1 MRARAKTR
9 ALSGALGWMRSRRW
23 TRSPA
28 RALPARWLVA
38 ASAAIAALAC
48 TTDYQQGLE
57 DPNFGGPSALKG
69 QKPPGPTLEV
79 TDDGTGGGGAN
90 QPLCVKLGGAL
101 LATPPACNVKF
112 STDVMQALAPGSCS
126 TAACHGGTEPANQP
140 KIDPADLPG
149 SYTSMAAFSPR
160 SGKPYI
166 NPCST
171 DPAAAVMEDNL
182 DPSAPAAD
190 RGTVMPP
197 GSGLAAA
204 IPKVREWLQCGS
216 PNN

>member
-1 MRARAKTR
+1 MRAR
-9 ALSGALGWMRSRRW
+9 W
-23 TRSPA
+23 A
-28 RALPARWLVA
+28 RLVVVG
-38 ASAAIAALAC
+38 SAGVAALAC

-57 DPNFGGPSALKG
+57 DPNYGGPSALKG
-69 QKPPGPTLEV
+69 QKPPGPTVEA
-79 TDDGTGGGGAN
+79 TDEGSSGGGAN

-112 STDVMQALAPGSCS
+112 STDVMQALAAGSCS
-126 TAACHGGTEPANQP
+126 TAACHGGAEPANQP

-149 SYTSMAAFSPR
+149 SYASMAAFPPR

-166 NPCST
+166 NPCSI
-171 DPAAAVMEDNL
+171 DPALSVIDDNL
-182 DPSAPAAD
+182 DPAAPAAD

-197 GSGLAAA
+197 GSGLVAA